1 MQQKNKYKTE
11 LKYHLTFKLMIF
23 KNDEMTEIF
32 GKASKHV
39 TSTGK
44 GLLCY
49 TYNVHMKCQLKTQV

>member
-1 MQQKNKYKTE
+1 
-11 LKYHLTFKLMIF
+11 MIF

-44 GLLCY
+44 GLLCS
-49 TYNVHMKCQLKTQV
+49 TCSVHMKCQLKTQV